1 MTNKKLFKSAVI
13 ITAVMLSVSGCAG
26 GCSKQTDPVIADATV
41 ETPEPEESVESIESA
56 EPTPS
61 PTVEPTQ
68 ESIDDTISSESEDNI
83 ESEEDTINEEDIQS
97 EEVEPDLGYTIIA
110 IDEVTMYATTNA
122 NLRSGPGTDYDKV
135 GSLTYAQE
143 IVCNGKVADGD
154 KEWLVLKTED
164 GSIQMVSAKLVSR
177 TKPQPQSSS
186 GSSSSG
192 GTTTTPSSG
201 GNGGSS
207 DGNGGSGGSGG
218 GNGGSGGGNGGS
230 GGGQLSEGED
240 SVGFDDPNGMFSG
253 MFEEGGLGD
262 TDIHWDIE

>member
-1 MTNKKLFKSAVI
+1 
-13 ITAVMLSVSGCAG
+13 MLSISGCAG
-26 GCSKQTDPVIADATV
+26 GCSEQAEPVIADATV
-41 ETPEPEESVESIESA
+41 ETPEPEESTESVEST

-61 PTVEPTQ
+61 PTPTVEPTQ

-83 ESEEDTINEEDIQS
+83 ESEENTINEENIQS

-122 NLRSGPGTDYDKV
+122 NLRSGPDTTYDIV

-177 TKPQPQSSS
+177 TKPQPQSSG

-201 GNGGSS
+201 GNGGS
-207 DGNGGSGGSGG
+207 GGGTGGSGGSGG
-218 GNGGSGGGNGGS
+218 GQPSG
-230 GGGQLSEGED
+230 GED
-240 SVGFDDPNGMFSG
+240 SVGFDDPNGMFSDLPEVG
-253 MFEEGGLGD
+253 AGGLGD

>member
-26 GCSKQTDPVIADATV
+26 GCSKQTEPVIADATV
-41 ETPEPEESVESIESA
+41 ETPEPEESTESVEST

-61 PTVEPTQ
+61 PTPTVEPTQ
-68 ESIDDTISSESEDNI
+68 ESIEDIVSSESEDNI
-83 ESEEDTINEEDIQS
+83 ASEENTINEENIQS

-122 NLRSGPGTDYDKV
+122 NLRGGPGTDYDKV

-177 TKPQPQSSS
+177 TKPQPQSSG

-192 GTTTTPSSG
+192 GGSSTQQPSG
-201 GNGGSS
+201 GGQPS
-207 DGNGGSGGSGG
+207 SGGSGG
-218 GNGGSGGGNGGS
+218 GNGGGNGGS
-230 GGGQLSEGED
+230 GGGQPSGGD
-240 SVGFDDPNGMFSG
+240 PGSVGMGEAGGMFSDLPG
-253 MFEEGGLGD
+253 VSGPGENGQGPELN
-262 TDIHWDIE
+262 WE

>member
-1 MTNKKLFKSAVI
+1 MTNKKLFKSALI

-83 ESEEDTINEEDIQS
+83 ESEENTINEEEIQS

-186 GSSSSG
+186 GSS
-192 GTTTTPSSG
+192 
-201 GNGGSS
+201 GGSGTS
-207 DGNGGSGGSGG
+207 SNTQQPSGGSGS
-218 GNGGSGGGNGGS
+218 SGGGTGGS
-230 GGGQLSEGED
+230 GGGQPSGGED
-240 SVGFDDPNGMFSG
+240 SVGFDDPNGMFSDLPEVG
-253 MFEEGGLGD
+253 AGGLEDSGY
-262 TDIHWDIE
+262 HWDIE

>member
-13 ITAVMLSVSGCAG
+13 ISAVMLSVSGCAG
-26 GCSKQTDPVIADATV
+26 GCSKQTEPVIADATV
-41 ETPEPEESVESIESA
+41 ETPEPEESVEST

-68 ESIDDTISSESEDNI
+68 ESIDDTISSENESNI
-83 ESEEDTINEEDIQS
+83 ESEENTINEEDIQS
-97 EEVEPDLGYTIIA
+97 KEVEPDLGYTIIA
-110 IDEVTMYATTNA
+110 IDEITMYATTNA
-122 NLRSGPGTDYDKV
+122 NLRSGPDTTYDKV

-186 GSSSSG
+186 GSSGGSS
-192 GTTTTPSSG
+192 TTTTQQP
-201 GNGGSS
+201 
-207 DGNGGSGGSGG
+207 SGGSGSSG
-218 GNGGSGGGNGGS
+218 GGTGGSGGGNGGS
-230 GGGQLSEGED
+230 GGGQPSGGDPD
-240 SVGFDDPNGMFSG
+240 SAPIGGGAFSG
-253 MFEEGGLGD
+253 LPVGGGPGSNGQGPELN
-262 TDIHWDIE
+262 WE

>member
-1 MTNKKLFKSAVI
+1 MTNKKLFKSAVV
-13 ITAVMLSVSGCAG
+13 ITAVMLSVSGYAG
-26 GCSKQTDPVIADATV
+26 GCSKQAEPVIADATV
-41 ETPEPEESVESIESA
+41 ETPEPEESIESVEST

-68 ESIDDTISSESEDNI
+68 ESIDDTVSSESEDNI
-83 ESEEDTINEEDIQS
+83 ESEENTINKENIQS
-97 EEVEPDLGYTIIA
+97 EEVEPDLGYTITP

-192 GTTTTPSSG
+192 GGSSTQQPSGEGQPSSS
-201 GNGGSS
+201 GS
-207 DGNGGSGGSGG
+207 
-218 GNGGSGGGNGGS
+218 GGNGGS
-230 GGGQLSEGED
+230 GGGQPSGGD
-240 SVGFDDPNGMFSG
+240 PGSVGMGEAGGMFSG
-253 MFEEGGLGD
+253 LPESGAGGIDYSAPELNFE
-262 TDIHWDIE
+262 

>member
-1 MTNKKLFKSAVI
+1 
-13 ITAVMLSVSGCAG
+13 MLSVSGCAG
-26 GCSKQTDPVIADATV
+26 GCSKQAEPVIADATV
-41 ETPEPEESVESIESA
+41 ETPEPEESIESVENT

-68 ESIDDTISSESEDNI
+68 ESIDDTISSENKDNI

-218 GNGGSGGGNGGS
+218 GNGGSGGGQPS
-230 GGGQLSEGED
+230 GGED
-240 SVGFDDPNGMFSG
+240 SVGFDDPNGMFSDLPEVG
-253 MFEEGGLGD
+253 AGGLEDSGY
-262 TDIHWDIE
+262 HWDIE

>member
-26 GCSKQTDPVIADATV
+26 GCSKQTEPVIADATV
-41 ETPEPEESVESIESA
+41 ETPEPEENIESVEST

-61 PTVEPTQ
+61 PIVEPTQ

-83 ESEEDTINEEDIQS
+83 ESEENTINEENIQS

-122 NLRSGPGTDYDKV
+122 NLRSGPDTTYDIV
-135 GSLTYAQE
+135 GSLTYEQE
-143 IVCNGKVADGD
+143 ITVNGKVEDGD

-164 GSIQMVSAKLVSR
+164 GSTQMVSAKLVSR

-186 GSSSSG
+186 GS
-192 GTTTTPSSG
+192 
-201 GNGGSS
+201 GGSS
-207 DGNGGSGGSGG
+207 TTTQQPSGGGQPSSGGSGG
-218 GNGGSGGGNGGS
+218 GNGGSGGGTPPADDGDVTGGALS
-230 GGGQLSEGED
+230 GLPEWGAGGLED
-240 SVGFDDPNGMFSG
+240 SGY
-253 MFEEGGLGD
+253 
-262 TDIHWDIE
+262 HWEIE

>member
-1 MTNKKLFKSAVI
+1 
-13 ITAVMLSVSGCAG
+13 MLSVSGCAG

-41 ETPEPEESVESIESA
+41 ETPEPEESVESIEST

-68 ESIDDTISSESEDNI
+68 ESIDDTVSSESEDNI
-83 ESEEDTINEEDIQS
+83 ESEENTINEEDIQS

-186 GSSSSG
+186 GS
-192 GTTTTPSSG
+192 
-201 GNGGSS
+201 GGSS
-207 DGNGGSGGSGG
+207 SSTPQQPSGGSGS
-218 GNGGSGGGNGGS
+218 SGGGNGGS
-230 GGGQLSEGED
+230 GGGQPSGGED

>member
-1 MTNKKLFKSAVI
+1 MRNKKLFKSALI

-26 GCSKQTDPVIADATV
+26 GCSKQTEPVIADATV

-122 NLRSGPGTDYDKV
+122 NLRSGPGTTYDV
-135 GSLTYAQE
+135 
-143 IVCNGKVADGD
+143 NG
-154 KEWLVLKTED
+154 
-164 GSIQMVSAKLVSR
+164 R
-177 TKPQPQSSS
+177 
-186 GSSSSG
+186 
-192 GTTTTPSSG
+192 
-201 GNGGSS
+201 
-207 DGNGGSGGSGG
+207 
-218 GNGGSGGGNGGS
+218 
-230 GGGQLSEGED
+230 
-240 SVGFDDPNGMFSG
+240 
-253 MFEEGGLGD
+253 
-262 TDIHWDIE
+262 

>member
-26 GCSKQTDPVIADATV
+26 GCSKQTEPVIADASV
-41 ETPEPEESVESIESA
+41 ETPEPEESTEST

-68 ESIDDTISSESEDNI
+68 ESIEDIVSSESEGNI
-83 ESEEDTINEEDIQS
+83 ESEESVINEEDIQS
-97 EEVEPDLGYTIIA
+97 KEVEPDLGYTIIA

-122 NLRSGPGTDYDKV
+122 NLRGGPGTDYDKA

-164 GSIQMVSAKLVSR
+164 GSTQMVSAKLVSR
-177 TKPQPQSSS
+177 TKPQPQSS
-186 GSSSSG
+186 G
-192 GTTTTPSSG
+192 GSSG
-201 GNGGSS
+201 GNGSS
-207 DGNGGSGGSGG
+207 TTQQPSGGSGSSG
-218 GNGGSGGGNGGS
+218 GGTGGSGGGNGGS
-230 GGGQLSEGED
+230 GGGQPSGGD
-240 SVGFDDPNGMFSG
+240 PGSVGMGEAGGAFSGLPVGGGPNPNGPGSDLNW
-253 MFEEGGLGD
+253 E
-262 TDIHWDIE
+262 

>member
-1 MTNKKLFKSAVI
+1 MLNKKMFKSAVI
-13 ITAVMLSVSGCAG
+13 ISAVMLSISGCAG
-26 GCSKQTDPVIADATV
+26 SCSEQTEPVIADATV
-41 ETPEPEESVESIESA
+41 ETPEPEESVESIEST

-61 PTVEPTQ
+61 PTVEPTE

-83 ESEEDTINEEDIQS
+83 ASEENTINEEEIQS

-164 GSIQMVSAKLVSR
+164 GSTQMVSAKLVSR

-186 GSSSSG
+186 GSSGGSG
-192 GTTTTPSSG
+192 STTTTPSSG
-201 GNGGSS
+201 GNGSS
-207 DGNGGSGGSGG
+207 GGGTGGSGG

-230 GGGQLSEGED
+230 GGGQPSGGED
-240 SVGFDDPNGMFSG
+240 SVGFDDPNGMFSDLPEFG
-253 MFEEGGLGD
+253 AGGLGD

>member
-1 MTNKKLFKSAVI
+1 MFKSAAV

-26 GCSKQTDPVIADATV
+26 GCSEQTEPVIADATV
-41 ETPEPEESVESIESA
+41 ETPEPEESIEPK

-68 ESIDDTISSESEDNI
+68 ESIDDTISSENENNI
-83 ESEEDTINEEDIQS
+83 ESEENTINEEDIQS
-97 EEVEPDLGYTIIA
+97 KEVEPDLGYTIIA
-110 IDEVTMYATTNA
+110 IDEITMYATTNA
-122 NLRSGPGTDYDKV
+122 NLRSGPDTTYDKV

-143 IVCNGKVADGD
+143 IVCNGKVEDGD

-164 GSIQMVSAKLVSR
+164 GSTQMVSAKLVSR
-177 TKPQPQSSS
+177 TKPQPQSSGGGS
-186 GSSSSG
+186 GSNGS
-192 GTTTTPSSG
+192 TTTQQP
-201 GNGGSS
+201 
-207 DGNGGSGGSGG
+207 SGGSGS
-218 GNGGSGGGNGGS
+218 SGGGTGGS
-230 GGGQLSEGED
+230 GGGQPSGGED

>member
-1 MTNKKLFKSAVI
+1 
-13 ITAVMLSVSGCAG
+13 MLSVSGCAG
-26 GCSKQTDPVIADATV
+26 GCSKQTEPVIADATV
-41 ETPEPEESVESIESA
+41 ETPEPEESVEPK

-83 ESEEDTINEEDIQS
+83 ESEENIINEEDIQS

-122 NLRSGPGTDYDKV
+122 NLRSGPDTTYDKV

-143 IVCNGKVADGD
+143 IVCNGKVEDGD

-164 GSIQMVSAKLVSR
+164 GSTQMVSAKLVSR

-218 GNGGSGGGNGGS
+218 GNGGSGGGQPS
-230 GGGQLSEGED
+230 GGED
-240 SVGFDDPNGMFSG
+240 NVGFDDPNGMFSDLPEFG
-253 MFEEGGLGD
+253 AGGLGD

>member
-1 MTNKKLFKSAVI
+1 MRNKKLFKSAAV
-13 ITAVMLSVSGCAG
+13 ITAVMLSISGCAG
-26 GCSKQTDPVIADATV
+26 GCSEQTEPVIADATV
-41 ETPEPEESVESIESA
+41 ETPEPEERIESVEST

-83 ESEEDTINEEDIQS
+83 ESEENTINEEDIQS
-97 EEVEPDLGYTIIA
+97 KEVEPDLGYTIIA

-122 NLRSGPGTDYDKV
+122 NLRSGPDTTYDIV

-218 GNGGSGGGNGGS
+218 GTPPADDGSFDPGAVGLPEWGAGGIGSSGDAGGPW
-230 GGGQLSEGED
+230 EME
-240 SVGFDDPNGMFSG
+240 
-253 MFEEGGLGD
+253 
-262 TDIHWDIE
+262 

>member
-1 MTNKKLFKSAVI
+1 MTNKKLFKSAAV

-26 GCSKQTDPVIADATV
+26 GCSKQTEPVIADATV
-41 ETPEPEESVESIESA
+41 ETPEPEESTEST

-83 ESEEDTINEEDIQS
+83 ESEENTINEEEIQS
-97 EEVEPDLGYTIIA
+97 KEVEPDLGYTIIA

-122 NLRSGPGTDYDKV
+122 NLRSGPDTTYDIV

-177 TKPQPQSSS
+177 TKPQPQSSGGGS
-186 GSSSSG
+186 GSNGS
-192 GTTTTPSSG
+192 TTTTQQPSG
-201 GNGGSS
+201 GGQPS
-207 DGNGGSGGSGG
+207 SGGSGG
-218 GNGGSGGGNGGS
+218 GNGGSGGGQPS
-230 GGGQLSEGED
+230 GGGDPG
-240 SVGFDDPNGMFSG
+240 SVGMGEAGGAFSG
-253 MFEEGGLGD
+253 LPVDNSGIDYSAPELNFE
-262 TDIHWDIE
+262 

>member
-1 MTNKKLFKSAVI
+1 MTNKKLFKTALI

-68 ESIDDTISSESEDNI
+68 ESIDDTISSENKDNI

-177 TKPQPQSSS
+177 TKPQPQSS
-186 GSSSSG
+186 GGSSG

-207 DGNGGSGGSGG
+207 DGNGGSGSSGG
-218 GNGGSGGGNGGS
+218 GQPSGGEDAGSAPMGGGMFSGLPEFGGGGYGS
-230 GGGQLSEGED
+230 GGGQ
-240 SVGFDDPNGMFSG
+240 
-253 MFEEGGLGD
+253 GLD
-262 TDIHWDIE
+262 WE

>member
-26 GCSKQTDPVIADATV
+26 GCSEQTEPVIADATV
-41 ETPEPEESVESIESA
+41 ETPEPEESIESSESS

-61 PTVEPTQ
+61 PTVEPTE

-83 ESEEDTINEEDIQS
+83 ASEENTINEENIQS

-122 NLRSGPGTDYDKV
+122 NLRSGPDTTYDIV

-186 GSSSSG
+186 GSSGGSS
-192 GTTTTPSSG
+192 TTTTQQP
-201 GNGGSS
+201 
-207 DGNGGSGGSGG
+207 SGG
-218 GNGGSGGGNGGS
+218 GQPSSGGNGGS
-230 GGGQLSEGED
+230 GGGQPSGGEG

>member
-26 GCSKQTDPVIADATV
+26 GCSEQTEPVIADATV
-41 ETPEPEESVESIESA
+41 ETPEPEESIESVENT

-83 ESEEDTINEEDIQS
+83 ASEENTINEENIQS

-122 NLRSGPGTDYDKV
+122 NLRSGPDTTYDIV

-192 GTTTTPSSG
+192 G
-201 GNGGSS
+201 GSS
-207 DGNGGSGGSGG
+207 TQQPSGGSGSSG
-218 GNGGSGGGNGGS
+218 GGGTGGSGGGNGGS
-230 GGGQLSEGED
+230 GGGQPSGGDPD
-240 SVGFDDPNGMFSG
+240 SAPIGGGAFSG
-253 MFEEGGLGD
+253 LPVSGGPGENGQGPELN
-262 TDIHWDIE
+262 WE